1 MYAWYYMH
9 IAKRYERKVW
19 DMYRSLVNGMI
30 ETDEQYEGRLK
41 REARELFQNA
51 EDPEDWES
59 FEEYFEVFKRNNI
72 DQEFEYFEKEP
83 GDCNFSE

>member
-1 MYAWYYMH
+1 MH
-9 IAKRYERKVW
+9 IAKRYESKVL

-30 ETDEQYEGRLK
+30 ETDKQYEERLK

-51 EDPEDWES
+51 EDPEYWES

-72 DQEFEYFEKEP
+72 ERVRKKTF
-83 GDCNFSE
+83 